1 MKDTT
6 ILIAEDDPSSS
17 ELLTEM
23 LEMDDYTVEVAAT
36 AVEVL
41 DALRG
46 RRFSAV
52 LLDLTMPGMSREQF
66 IEGLCDLPSPSPF
79 IVFSARPT
87 QEVREIADSLHATA
101 VLPKP
106 SDVDQMLATIARVA
120 RPSA

>member
-1 MKDTT
+1 MKDAT
-6 ILIAEDDPSSS
+6 ILVAEDDLNSS

-41 DALRG
+41 DALRA

-52 LLDLTMPGMSREQF
+52 LLDLTMPGMSREKF
-66 IEGLCDLPSPSPF
+66 IEELCDLPSPSPF
-79 IVFSARPT
+79 IVFSARPA
-87 QEVREIADSLHATA
+87 QEVREIADTLRATA
-101 VLPKP
+101 VLLKS
-106 SDVDQMLATIARVA
+106 SDVDHMLATIARVA